1 MLGCPSPVL
10 FPSSLEV
17 PRSGALCFLSSGCVV
32 LCNPCLCSCLYF
44 KWWHSQRHRVCM
56 LSFLLMPFLCPGA
69 VEVGLARYPTPIHGG
84 DHGGGLEGLK
94 DLRDLAWWHGGFQV
108 EARPEAGFPASAGI
122 TPAALPPAS
131 PPPPGFKDS

>member
-1 MLGCPSPVL
+1 
-10 FPSSLEV
+10 
-17 PRSGALCFLSSGCVV
+17 
-32 LCNPCLCSCLYF
+32 
-44 KWWHSQRHRVCM
+44 M